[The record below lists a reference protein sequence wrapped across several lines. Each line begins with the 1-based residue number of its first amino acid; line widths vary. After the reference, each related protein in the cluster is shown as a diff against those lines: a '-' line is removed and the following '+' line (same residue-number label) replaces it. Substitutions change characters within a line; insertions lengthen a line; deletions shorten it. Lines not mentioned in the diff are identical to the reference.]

1 MRHYLAKS
9 AMRME
14 SQGHIDNI
22 WPTVPGPITNAIFG
36 SSHCQTPPMVEPLF
50 TGSSLFMATPLPMAE
65 GRAFAR
71 FLTFEESFVPKS

>member
-1 MRHYLAKS
+1 MLSQAKDGQAMRHYLAKS

-36 SSHCQTPPMVEPLF
+36 SSHCQTPPMVEPLLLAQAYSWRRPSN
-50 TGSSLFMATPLPMAE
+50 G
-65 GRAFAR
+65 
-71 FLTFEESFVPKS
+71 